1 MGERR
6 AAQGALQLDDTQS
19 EVVIE
24 IMIAHRLGQTS
35 HHLARPSH
43 QDTDVAGRRFLP
55 PFEQVR
61 PMVEAEY
68 LRRAG
73 GDALRQYLAWL
84 RERTEII
91 VDSEKIQ

>member
-1 MGERR
+1 MLPLSKLLDYLGPML
-6 AAQGALQLDDTQS
+6 AQQASALQPGEYS
-19 EVVIE
+19 RP
-24 IMIAHRLGQTS
+24 IAVGGDFHILNLLS
-35 HHLARPSH
+35 HEEAI
-43 QDTDVAGRRFLP
+43 LP

-73 GDALRQYLAWL
+73 DDALRQYLAWL

-91 VDSEKIQ
+91 VDSEKVQ